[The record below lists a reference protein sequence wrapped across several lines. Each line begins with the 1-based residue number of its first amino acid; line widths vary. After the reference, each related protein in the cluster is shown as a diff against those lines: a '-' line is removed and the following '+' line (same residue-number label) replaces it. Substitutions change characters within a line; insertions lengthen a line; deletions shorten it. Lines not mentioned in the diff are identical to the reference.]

1 MIGRYPLRYGA
12 VIRDPLLLLQVR
24 TRTEQNCSAGQCPVP
39 FPENAQ
45 CLVQWFELHW
55 SGEKYMNDGMTLK

>member
-1 MIGRYPLRYGA
+1 
-12 VIRDPLLLLQVR
+12 VR

-55 SGEKYMNDGMTLK
+55 SGEKYMNDGMTLKCCNDGCLATGEGTT